1 MGRADRGH
9 VRPPLTA
16 TESRLRGTPGPG
28 VCVAVLGALAAL
40 AARAAL
46 LGPALLGATGTAE
59 QDPRLRPPPSPAA
72 GP

>member
-16 TESRLRGTPGPG
+16 TEPRPRGTTRPA
-28 VCVAVLGALAAL
+28 VSVAGLAALAAL
-40 AARAAL
+40 AALLGSAL
-46 LGPALLGATGTAE
+46 LDAAGTAG
-59 QDPRLRPPPSPAA
+59 QDPRLRPPPPPTA